1 MRAQEKNL
9 MNFKCGCF
17 PPLSFLVSRDQQA
30 RKRSHFLLGVLDLDP
45 WEYDGCC
52 SIMGPGKDMFGTQ
65 VIL

>member
-1 MRAQEKNL
+1 MRAQEKKL

-30 RKRSHFLLGVLDLDP
+30 IKRSHFLLGVLDLDP